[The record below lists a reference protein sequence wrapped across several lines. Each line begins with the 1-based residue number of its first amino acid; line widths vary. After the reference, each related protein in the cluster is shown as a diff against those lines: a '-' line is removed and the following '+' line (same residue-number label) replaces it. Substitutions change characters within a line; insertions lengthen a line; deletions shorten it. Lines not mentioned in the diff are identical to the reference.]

1 MNLWM
6 SRLIQGSEEDRSKAA
21 VTHLALARSQNTR
34 TGILGFYKRFDERQ
48 KKNRFSVKYKSKRS
62 CRSLGCSFFLSIM
75 IYRKADI
82 EDIEKSD
89 EKETYV

>member
-6 SRLIQGSEEDRSKAA
+6 SRLIQGSEEGRSKAA

-62 CRSLGCSFFLSIM
+62 CRFSGCSFFLSIL
-75 IYRKADI
+75 IYRKA
-82 EDIEKSD
+82 DIEKSD